1 MESNVIAK
9 RTSKK
14 VKGKIEINKEL
25 CKGCKYCMMACP
37 KGAIGTDKRFNSMGY
52 FPAHFEHPEKCIGC
66 AICAQM
72 CPDIAIEVWRE
83 D

>member
-1 MESNVIAK
+1 MESNVVDK
-9 RTSKK
+9 KTTKK

-25 CKGCKYCMMACP
+25 CRGCKYCMMACP
-37 KGAIGTDKRFNSMGY
+37 KGAIVMDKGFNSMGY
-52 FPAHFEHPEKCIGC
+52 FPAHFAHPERCTGC